1 MNVKPSRYVSLAT
14 ISHHFSEATSW
25 MTLQGHSADLVVL
38 CFAAPCKINNS
49 SAAAPRMHQ
58 VHHESQQLVDDRHGA
73 ERAAGG
79 RAPAA
84 STPAYEY
91 LVFFDGDACSAEALR
106 VSG

>member
-1 MNVKPSRYVSLAT
+1 
-14 ISHHFSEATSW
+14 
-25 MTLQGHSADLVVL
+25 MTLQGHLAGLVVL

-58 VHHESQQLVDDRHGA
+58 VHHVDDRRGA